1 MTKMELDFTFINL
14 IDILGFVQG
23 TLLGI
28 LLILQFRKQ
37 ISFLLLGLFLIGYS
51 ADLIT
56 SFADNNE
63 VFQIKIL
70 YLPINFY
77 FLFMPSLY
85 LYAQSL
91 TRKVDWK
98 KEIKHFIPAIL
109 EFLIF
114 SFLFFRKDKVEIY
127 NSDLGELIESIYIII
142 AWIVITT
149 YAILIIRFVQ
159 RLKKKVEN
167 FYSNIKGK
175 LLDWVKWVAI
185 YVVVF
190 NIIMMFS
197 SLFFSKEFD
206 NNWVIPAMS
215 SMNVIFIFWVAL
227 SGFRQTQIE
236 FSDIDKNLEKSNV
249 ETQKKEILNIESNVL
264 DADFEKI
271 KIYLSSEKSFKNPQ
285 LNLASLANEL
295 HFSQRKLSNLINEK
309 ANLNFNKFIN
319 QYRIEEAK
327 ALLVDE
333 NYTHLNMLGIAYEV
347 GFNSKAT
354 FYAVFKQMTGTT
366 PNKFQ
371 KEKLLA
377 S

>member
-1 MTKMELDFTFINL
+1 MDLDFTFISL
-14 IDILGFVQG
+14 LDLLGFVQG

-28 LLILQFRKQ
+28 LLILQSRKH

-51 ADLIT
+51 AELSIT
-56 SFADNNE
+56 IFENNE
-63 VFQIKIL
+63 AFENRIL

-85 LYAQSL
+85 LYTQSL
-91 TRKVDWK
+91 TRKINWK

-109 EFLIF
+109 EFVF
-114 SFLFFRKDKVEIY
+114 FTFLFFQKDKIEIY
-127 NSDLGELIESIYIII
+127 YSDSGDLLELIYLLI

-149 YAILIIRFVQ
+149 YAVLIIRFVH

-167 FYSNIKGK
+167 FYSNVNGK

-185 YVVVF
+185 YVVMF
-190 NIIMMFS
+190 NLMIIGS
-197 SLFFSKEFD
+197 AFFPENISD
-206 NNWVIPAMS
+206 NWVTPIMA

-236 FSDIDKNLEKSNV
+236 FSDPDMIFEKANTENQEAKENIIV
-249 ETQKKEILNIESNVL
+249 ETEIPNAE
-264 DADFEKI
+264 FEKI
-271 KIYLSSEKSFKNPQ
+271 KNYLSTKKSFKNSQ
-285 LNLASLANEL
+285 LTLASLANEL
-295 HFSQRKLSNLINEK
+295 HFPQRKLSNLINEK
-309 ANLNFNKFIN
+309 ANLNFNRFIN

-327 ALLVDE
+327 ILLVDE

>member
-1 MTKMELDFTFINL
+1 MDFTFISL
-14 IDILGFVQG
+14 LDLLGFVQG
-23 TLLGI
+23 TLLGF
-28 LLILQFRKQ
+28 LLILQSRKH

-51 ADLIT
+51 AELSTTI
-56 SFADNNE
+56 FENNE
-63 VFQIKIL
+63 IYENRIL

-85 LYAQSL
+85 LYTQSL
-91 TRKVDWK
+91 TRKINWK

-109 EFLIF
+109 EFVIF
-114 SFLFFRKDKVEIY
+114 SFLFFQKDKIEIN
-127 NSDLGELIESIYIII
+127 NSDSASLFEVIYMLV
-142 AWIVITT
+142 AWIAITT
-149 YAILIIRFVQ
+149 YAVLIIRFVHQ
-159 RLKKKVEN
+159 LKKKAEN
-167 FYSNIKGK
+167 FYSNANGK

-185 YVVVF
+185 YVVAF
-190 NIIMMFS
+190 NLMMVGS
-197 SLFFSKEFD
+197 ALIPDDFF
-206 NNWVIPAMS
+206 NNWVTPTMASI
-215 SMNVIFIFWVAL
+215 NVVFIFWVAL

-236 FSDIDKNLEKSNV
+236 FTDADEIFEKPNI
-249 ETQKKEILNIESNVL
+249 ETQRIENPTVELKTL

-271 KIYLSSEKSFKNPQ
+271 KDYLTTKKSFKNPQ

-327 ALLVDE
+327 TLLVDE

-354 FYAVFKQMTGTT
+354 FYAAFKQMTGTT